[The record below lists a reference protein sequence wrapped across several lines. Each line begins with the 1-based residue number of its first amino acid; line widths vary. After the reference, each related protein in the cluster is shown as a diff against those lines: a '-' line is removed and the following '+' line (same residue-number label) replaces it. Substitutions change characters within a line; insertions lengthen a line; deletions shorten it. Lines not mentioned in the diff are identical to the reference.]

1 MEFRKIVLT
10 APIKG
15 HPAKETRTQSVR
27 PRWTRGTLGKR
38 TLSLSPHRDVNGRSQ
53 PLHLSAD
60 GPNRLSR
67 MGLEAGLLTPRS
79 PSWHWTWRKPVEF
92 LVDTR
97 ATHSV
102 LNTRLSKLSHDG
114 CKPTGFIRE
123 GLRRGIHRTFRM
135 PSFPVCTDWTLASP
149 LNKGHNMIIL
159 MAEGKNLHGQSRSI
173 CPE

>member
-1 MEFRKIVLT
+1 MALLEHLRECLPLTLSHWKGRQSCRISFPKVPLTLGISFLPLTWSRLPTRCLITRHRGGCKAHRQGHLLAVSLQGQSVSRKIWTKPPTETLDSSEQAP

-38 TLSLSPHRDVNGRSQ
+38 TPSLSPHRDVNGRSQ

-79 PSWHWTWRKPVEF
+79 PS
-92 LVDTR
+92 
-97 ATHSV
+97 
-102 LNTRLSKLSHDG
+102 
-114 CKPTGFIRE
+114 
-123 GLRRGIHRTFRM
+123 
-135 PSFPVCTDWTLASP
+135 
-149 LNKGHNMIIL
+149 
-159 MAEGKNLHGQSRSI
+159 
-173 CPE
+173 